1 MADNKLFRYPGLKP
15 FSVKESSI
23 FFGRGSD
30 VTALEKSIQ
39 LDKQLVLYSKSGLG
53 KSSLLNAGLTPRL
66 QKKKDLLPFRV
77 RFSAHRKGDS
87 ISLLETV
94 KNRLWQEVG
103 ESYDMAG
110 ITAAADTLWYQFK
123 KAQCSLQNDPTFILV
138 FDQFEEA
145 FTYPS
150 RELDRFKTQLANL
163 LNNSMPKAF
172 LDALE
177 AKADSIK
184 DEDLRAF
191 YQPLKVKA
199 IYAIRSDKISLI
211 DELKDVLPD
220 ILSHTYRLLALN
232 RDQAEDAIL
241 NPAYQKGEEFASPRF
256 DFTDEALDAILDF
269 LTKGNE
275 QQVESFQLQIICQFV
290 ENIVIEQGKTMIERA
305 DLGEISHIFENY
317 YESLIGR
324 ISQKED
330 QLKARSFIEEGLILE
345 ADEIRL
351 SLHEGQIERDFG
363 ISPDLLDQLEETR
376 LIRGEPSP
384 RGGQIYE
391 LSHDTLIKPILRAK
405 QRRMEDEARKE
416 EEAARAAKETAR
428 RELNERQQR
437 RIIFYSLGAILLIF
451 VGNFGFS
458 WYRGLKDGERLTER
472 LIAQQDS
479 LRHVVDSL
487 VEMGATPE
495 DIQAQLQKP
504 LPEEKLQSDPR
515 IAELVDNLY
524 EYHDQPQGR
533 SFLAAKEEL
542 LTYKN
547 DEVLIRDVIYAAQVE
562 KRYQLN
568 KPSTW
573 LVVSAIEQ
581 VDPSIL
587 RQEATLVLDYLK
599 KVYPNVGDKTKRDID
614 QIRARINPDAKSI
627 RKQTPNRAPDTSS
640 QPVSPP
646 DTSNASA
653 AIEPQEGAGDDSVR
667 VEVPVE
673 EVPDADSTASG
684 IQ

>member
-1 MADNKLFRYPGLKP
+1 M
-15 FSVKESSI
+15 
-23 FFGRGSD
+23 
-30 VTALEKSIQ
+30 
-39 LDKQLVLYSKSGLG
+39 
-53 KSSLLNAGLTPRL
+53 
-66 QKKKDLLPFRV
+66 
-77 RFSAHRKGDS
+77 
-87 ISLLETV
+87 
-94 KNRLWQEVG
+94 
-103 ESYDMAG
+103 
-110 ITAAADTLWYQFK
+110 
-123 KAQCSLQNDPTFILV
+123 
-138 FDQFEEA
+138 
-145 FTYPS
+145 
-150 RELDRFKTQLANL
+150 
-163 LNNSMPKAF
+163 
-172 LDALE
+172 
-177 AKADSIK
+177 
-184 DEDLRAF
+184 
-191 YQPLKVKA
+191 
-199 IYAIRSDKISLI
+199 
-211 DELKDVLPD
+211 PD

-241 NPAYQKGEEFASPRF
+241 NPAYQKGDDFASPRF

-290 ENIVIEQGKTMIERA
+290 ENIVIEQRKTLIERS

-324 ISQKED
+324 IPNKDD
-330 QLKARSFIEEGLILE
+330 QQKARAFIEEGLILE

-363 ISPDLLDQLEETR
+363 ISPELLDQLEETR

-405 QRRMEDEARKE
+405 KRRLEDEAREKEDAQRAEKE
-416 EEAARAAKETAR
+416 EAR

-458 WYRGLKDGERLTER
+458 WYRGVQDNKRLTDR

-487 VEMGATPE
+487 VEVGATPE
-495 DIQAQLQKP
+495 DIQAQLKKP

-515 IAELVDNLY
+515 IGELVDYLY
-524 EYHDQPQGR
+524 DYHDNPNGKG
-533 SFLAAKEEL
+533 FLDAKQEL

-547 DEVLIRDVIYAAQVE
+547 DAVLIRDVIYAAETE

-573 LVVSAIEQ
+573 LVVSAIKQ
-581 VDPSIL
+581 VDPEIL
-587 RQEATLVLDYLK
+587 RKEATLVLDYLK
-599 KVYPNVGDKTKRDID
+599 RVYPNVGTSTKGDIEA
-614 QIRARINPDAKSI
+614 IIGMINPERAK
-627 RKQTPNRAPDTSS
+627 RKK
-640 QPVSPP
+640 SPP
-646 DTSNASA
+646 TTKDTTQQKPASTKSDSSVSVD
-653 AIEPQEGAGDDSVR
+653 ELLPDLPGLSGASEEEAENVKNRLNKLLERAKDSVK
-667 VEVPVE
+667 VKTEQ
-673 EVPDADSTASG
+673 ADSTASG
-684 IQ
+684 R

>member
-1 MADNKLFRYPGLKP
+1 M
-15 FSVKESSI
+15 E
-23 FFGRGSD
+23 
-30 VTALEKSIQ
+30 
-39 LDKQLVLYSKSGLG
+39 
-53 KSSLLNAGLTPRL
+53 
-66 QKKKDLLPFRV
+66 
-77 RFSAHRKGDS
+77 
-87 ISLLETV
+87 
-94 KNRLWQEVG
+94 

-110 ITAAADTLWYQFK
+110 ITAASDTLWYQFK
-123 KAQCSLQNDPTFILV
+123 KAQCSLDHDPTFILV

-145 FTYPS
+145 FTYPD
-150 RELDRFKTQLANL
+150 RELNRYKTQLANL

-172 LDALE
+172 LDAME
-177 AKADSIK
+177 AKADSLS
-184 DEDLRAF
+184 DEDLGAF
-191 YQPLKVKA
+191 YKPLKVKA
-199 IYAIRSDKISLI
+199 IYAIRSDKISLV
-211 DELKDVLPD
+211 DQLKDVLPD

-241 NPAYQKGEEFASPRF
+241 NPAYQKGDEFSSPRF

-290 ENIVIEQGKTMIERA
+290 ENIVIEQGKTLIERS
-305 DLGEISHIFENY
+305 DLGEISSIFENY

-324 ISQKED
+324 IPSRED
-330 QLKARSFIEEGLILE
+330 RQKARAFIEEGLILE

-363 ISPDLLDQLEETR
+363 ISPELLDQLEETR

-405 QRRMEDEARKE
+405 QRRLEDESRKK
-416 EEAARAAKETAR
+416 EEAARAKREEAR

-458 WYRGLKDGERLTER
+458 WYRGVQDSKRLTDR

-487 VEMGATPE
+487 VAVGATPE
-495 DIQAQLQKP
+495 DIQAQLKKP

-515 IAELVDNLY
+515 IGQLVDNLY
-524 EYHDQPQGR
+524 EYHDNPNGKGFQ
-533 SFLAAKEEL
+533 SAKQEL

-547 DEVLIRDVIYAAQVE
+547 DEVLIRDVIYAAESE

-573 LVVSAIEQ
+573 LVVSAIKQ
-581 VDPSIL
+581 VDPEIL
-587 RQEATLVLDYLK
+587 RKEATLVLDYLK
-599 KVYPNVGDKTKRDID
+599 KVYPNVGSNTKRDID
-614 QIRARINPDAKSI
+614 AIIGMINPERPKRKTTPPAK
-627 RKQTPNRAPDTSS
+627 PDTSS
-640 QPVSPP
+640 REAGTSTPSSNNNSAATTDPVQIPEVLGVDSS
-646 DTSNASA
+646 DIEDARSIRDRVNNILERRRSNA
-653 AIEPQEGAGDDSVR
+653 DSV
-667 VEVPVE
+667 EQ
-673 EVPDADSTASG
+673 ATAQNDSTASD
-684 IQ
+684 Q